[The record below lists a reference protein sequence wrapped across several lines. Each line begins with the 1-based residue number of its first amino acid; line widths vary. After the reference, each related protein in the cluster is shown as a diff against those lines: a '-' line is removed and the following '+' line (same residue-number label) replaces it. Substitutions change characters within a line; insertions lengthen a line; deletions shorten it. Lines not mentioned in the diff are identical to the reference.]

1 MKANGVIILM
11 ATLLVLGV
19 LVTGGPARAVEDPQG
34 EQFSWGDRSRHGGE
48 QTKAHKIER
57 IMNRLREKDPQRA
70 EELEQLKEQ
79 DPQAFRSE
87 IRKIMQ
93 KHHGRKSKGRR
104 RFHTDRES
112 GIEYGQAHEPCDIDF
127 ELCPKGLEW
136 CKKYCPKMAKMEHH
150 GREPV
155 GPKRRARSRGRRWAA
170 KKHPELAEAMAQ
182 SKQLKKQRN
191 ELLEKI
197 KAATDDQ
204 QKTLLTAQL
213 KDVVGKRFDLILK
226 RKQLRYQ
233 MLQKKLEKMQKR
245 LEKSGSQLEQWKEP
259 AFKDTN
265 VNKRVEKLIA
275 KTEQFKWD

>member
-1 MKANGVIILM
+1 M

-19 LVTGGPARAVEDPQG
+19 LVTGGPAMAVDDPQG

-48 QTKAHKIER
+48 QTKARKIER

-70 EELEQLKEQ
+70 EELEQLREQ

-104 RFHTDRES
+104 RFHTDREPQFK
-112 GIEYGQAHEPCDIDF
+112 YGQAHKSCDIDF
-127 ELCPKGLEW
+127 KPGHECLRE
-136 CKKYCPKMAKMEHH
+136 CKKYCPKMARKH
-150 GREPV
+150 
-155 GPKRRARSRGRRWAA
+155 RRGDEKGTHRRGRSKDRHRAA

-213 KDVVGKRFDLILK
+213 KDVVGKRFGLILK
-226 RKQLRYQ
+226 RKQIRYQ

-259 AFKDTN
+259 AFKETN